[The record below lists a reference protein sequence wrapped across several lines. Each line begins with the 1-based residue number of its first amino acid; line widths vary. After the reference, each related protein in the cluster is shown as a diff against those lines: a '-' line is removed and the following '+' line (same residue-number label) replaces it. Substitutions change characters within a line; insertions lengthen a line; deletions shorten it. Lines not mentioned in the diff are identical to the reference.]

1 MQDVPLVRRAKMIS
15 RFRLS
20 FPLAAAI
27 AFAAAC
33 VISAPT
39 RAQESAKSHAA
50 EKPHAMSK
58 TGKKLFGAD
67 DALHVHNISNVHA
80 SDDDNLVIFT
90 ATELATDS
98 EEPGA
103 EMKFRT
109 QLWDATYSTDR
120 ENDRIYGL
128 HQLTRGKQ
136 SVGSPALSPKDWT
149 IAFLRATEE
158 KDSERQV
165 WFFNGTIG
173 EPEKI
178 TAHKGGFSTVTF
190 SPDGTQLLLTAGD
203 QATKEDEARK
213 KQKDDPIVVDHDI
226 RMSHLWLYDIAA
238 KKETRLTDGDFTVSD
253 AQFSPDGKWISFT
266 SNPTPRADDGDLTT
280 IWILNP
286 ATKEKHKL
294 LSGDVLDHTARWS
307 PDGKWI
313 AYLASPHAGGV
324 KKTDLF
330 VVAPDGAGSRKLTEK
345 LDLDAGT
352 PAWSRDGQTIYFS
365 SNDREAEDVFSVPAA
380 GGPVTQVT
388 QLQGT
393 FNLAQITGN
402 HSRFGGNL
410 AVGVYS
416 DSQHPGEVASI
427 DISTKSISSPV
438 KVNKQIEDYAMGET
452 EVVKWKSTDG
462 TEVEGVL
469 YRPVDFDPA
478 KKYPFLL
485 NPHGGPTGSST
496 LSFGATSQ
504 IMAANGYLVL
514 QPNFRGSTGRGEAFA
529 EANHNDWGKGD
540 YEDCI
545 TGVKAIV
552 ARGIADPNRLGAFG
566 WSYGGYMTFWIL
578 TQTDMFK
585 AISPGAGLTDLAAM
599 YAQND
604 VQSYLRW
611 FFNDKYP
618 WQDQQIWWDHSP
630 MKFANNVKTPALI
643 LQGQS
648 DTRVPMA
655 QAQEMYRAMLDR
667 GIPVE
672 FVLYPRENH
681 GFTEPKHIEDRYLRY
696 LTFFG
701 KYLDNPPVTDAP
713 LKPAPVAAPA
723 AADPVPDHM

>member
-1 MQDVPLVRRAKMIS
+1 MIP
-15 RFRLS
+15 RFRHSLL
-20 FPLAAAI
+20 LAAAI
-27 AFAAAC
+27 AFAAAF
-33 VISAPT
+33 VISAPV
-39 RAQESAKSHAA
+39 RAQESAKSHPA
-50 EKPHAMSK
+50 EKPHAVSK
-58 TGKKLFGAD
+58 SGKKLFGAD
-67 DALHVHNISNVHA
+67 DALHVHNVSNVHA
-80 SDDDNLVIFT
+80 TADGTRIAFT
-90 ATELATDS
+90 ATELASETDDPNS
-98 EEPGA
+98 

-109 QLWDATYSTDR
+109 QLWVTG
-120 ENDRIYGL
+120 GL
-128 HQLTRGKQ
+128 HREPALGAFSGPEHALRGAHQYTFGKQ
-136 SVGSPALSPKDWT
+136 SVSSPAWAPDRWQ

-158 KDSERQV
+158 KESERQV
-165 WFFNGTIG
+165 WIINDLEGG
-173 EPEKI
+173 EAEKI
-178 TAHKGGFSTVTF
+178 TSHKGGFSSVIF
-190 SPDGTQLLLTAGD
+190 SPDGKFLLLTASD
-203 QATKEDEARK
+203 QATKDDEARK
-213 KQKDDPIVVDHDI
+213 KQKDDAIVVDHDI
-226 RMSHLWLYDIAA
+226 RMSHLWLYDFAT

-253 AQFSPDGKWISFT
+253 PQFSPDGKWISFT

-286 ATKEKHKL
+286 STKEKHRL
-294 LSGDVLDHTARWS
+294 LTGDVLDHTARWS

-330 VVAPDGAGSRKLTEK
+330 ITAADGLNPRKLTTSF
-345 LDLDAGT
+345 DLDAGT
-352 PAWSRDGQTIYFS
+352 PVWVSDGKTVFFTANSRETEELF
-365 SNDREAEDVFSVPAA
+365 AADV
-380 GGPVTQVT
+380 
-388 QLQGT
+388 
-393 FNLAQITGN
+393 
-402 HSRFGGNL
+402 
-410 AVGVYS
+410 AVGTVRQLTNYEGSFSLAAVRKDSAVAVGTYS
-416 DSQHPGEVASI
+416 DARHPGEIASV
-427 DISTKSISSPV
+427 DLASKSISLV
-438 KVNKQIEDYAMGET
+438 TDVNRQLDDYAMGDAEI
-452 EVVKWKSTDG
+452 VKWKSTDG

-469 YRPVDFDPA
+469 YKPVDFDPA

-496 LSFGATSQ
+496 LSFGATAQ

-545 TGVKAIV
+545 TGAKSVV
-552 ARGIADPNRLGAFG
+552 ASGIADPNRLGAFG

-604 VQSYLRW
+604 IQSYLRW

-643 LQGQS
+643 LQGQA

-723 AADPVPDHM
+723 AADAPVPDHP